1 MDAMLAK
8 ALLERIAMLEEKVK
22 KLESPW
28 THDFSNMKR
37 SGTITAGNDWNWNTT
52 WTTTS
57 T

>member
-37 SGTITAGNDWNWNTT
+37 SGTITAGWDTT